1 MRRDTDGRQA
11 RDTAEAWREGGGQVW
26 AVHYAEEQEEVV
38 PQVWAALAGDD
49 ALLSGTASF
58 EQQIGKWVT
67 EKEKRVPTSIW
78 RCARL

>member
-1 MRRDTDGRQA
+1 MSACISPSQLPPPGTMISA
-11 RDTAEAWREGGGQVW
+11 LCAQVW